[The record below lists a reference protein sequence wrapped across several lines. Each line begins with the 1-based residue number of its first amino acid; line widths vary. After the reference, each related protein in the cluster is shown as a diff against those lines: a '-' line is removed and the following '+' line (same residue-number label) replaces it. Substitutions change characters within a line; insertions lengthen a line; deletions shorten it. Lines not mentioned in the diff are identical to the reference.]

1 MKLKTLLLSLCVV
14 ITCSCGATKE
24 AKKSEN
30 SLPYVM
36 DMFHRNPGEPNQES
50 KYHDYNYV
58 AGVGYNAVV
67 PMMYVQCALTYDSF
81 DEGLTSQNA
90 EEKAWIM
97 NQQAIVKEQIK
108 NAKAAG
114 LQVFP
119 FTDMLVLPTS
129 LIEKYKNELVDQSD
143 LEAGHNSVHGKMAPN
158 INRDMT
164 STVIKAQIKEI
175 FETFPDIDG
184 LVIRFGE
191 TYLYDTPFHSGG
203 NPVRGRGEEGI
214 NGHVKLIEL
223 LKAEVCEKY
232 NKKLFYRTWDFGFF
246 HTNPETFKSVTSQV
260 EPHENLTFSIKYSRG
275 DFHRLTQFNTT
286 IGLGDHPYI
295 IEFQGQPE
303 YYGKGSHP
311 VYVFGGALNGFSE
324 YQKNMEADQIK
335 SIAEL
340 KGDSK
345 FKGLWTWSRGG
356 GWRGPY
362 IKHELW
368 CDINAQSA
376 SVWAQDTT
384 QTESQV
390 LDKVLTNLSVKE
402 SSLADFKELLKLA
415 DEAVLKGQCTDL
427 DLPFNVWWTRD
438 QYFYHQGTLAG
449 FFKGAI
455 DKDMCADVIAEKD
468 YAVGLW
474 DRIVELS
481 KKIEMTDADS
491 KTYLEVSSEYGRYK
505 FDIIRQIFIMGLNNR
520 NFELNG
526 KVLDKEALKAAIAKY
541 ETLYADWKKLEEENP
556 LCANIYEPYG
566 FNLTPEK
573 GAYGSPDNGVC
584 ILVDKCRE
592 LVK

>member
-1 MKLKTLLLSLCVV
+1 MKIKNLLLLLCVAFSF
-14 ITCSCGATKE
+14 SCASTPK
-24 AKKSEN
+24 AEN
-30 SLPYVM
+30 GLTYVM

-50 KYHDYNYV
+50 KYHDYDYV
-58 AGVGYNAVV
+58 KGVGYNSIV
-67 PMMYVQCALTYDSF
+67 PMIYVQCAVTYDSF
-81 DEGLTSQNA
+81 DKGLTAQNS
-90 EEKAWIM
+90 EERAWIM
-97 NQQAIVKEQIK
+97 NQQAIVKDHIK
-108 NAKAAG
+108 RAKDAG
-114 LQVFP
+114 LKVYP

-143 LEAGHNSVHGKMAPN
+143 IDGGHNSVHGKMAPN
-158 INRDMT
+158 INREMT
-164 STVIKAQIKEI
+164 ATIIKAQIKEI

-246 HTNPETFKSVTSQV
+246 HTNPEVFKAVTDRV
-260 EPHENLTFSIKYSRG
+260 EPNENFIFSIKYSNG
-275 DFHRLTQFNTT
+275 DFHRLTKFNTT
-286 IGLGDHPYI
+286 IGIGEHPFI

-324 YQKNMEADQIK
+324 YSRNMKPDQLQ
-335 SIAEL
+335 SIAGL
-340 KGDSK
+340 KGNPH

-368 CDINAQSA
+368 CDINAQAA

-384 QTESQV
+384 LNESQV
-390 LDKVLTNLSVKE
+390 LDKVLTNLTVAKG
-402 SSLADFKELLKLA
+402 SLADFKELLTLS
-415 DEAVLKGQCTDL
+415 DDAVLKGQCTAL

-438 QYFYHQGTLAG
+438 QYFYQPGTLAG
-449 FFKGAI
+449 FYKAAI
-455 DKDMCADVIAEKD
+455 EGNMVDQVIAEKD

-474 DRIVELS
+474 DKIVELS
-481 KKIEMTDADS
+481 QKIEMTDADS
-491 KTYLEVSSEYGRYK
+491 KKYLEVSSLYGRYK
-505 FDIIRQIFIMGLNNR
+505 YDIIRQIFIMGINNR

-526 KVLDKEALKAAIAKY
+526 ELLDKDAVKAAIAKY
-541 ETLYADWKKLEEENP
+541 DALYADWQKLQDENP

-584 ILVDKCRE
+584 KLVDKCRE